1 MTENTNQIQLEIV
14 DKEYE
19 IRGRAS
25 SNTGKA
31 RSASDQLVAEADRT
45 GWNMTKMIGGSAL
58 TVAGGIAWHRW
69 GKARANCIKAQAQL
83 ADDFINQADE
93 LAKIGQFNDD
103 VARSLKTQQGVIT
116 KLEEQYRN
124 ASLAQKP
131 RLAAAVKSARAELYS
146 EIVAAGI
153 PEAQIAIQNVD
164 EVTRTF
170 ISGMASATDDAARLA
185 ALRGFSSNPIAQ
197 EIVKNADDVAKQAT
211 AMKEALATRK
221 GISAQTRSAINSYLD
236 DVIKNPTSFNPAKLS
251 EIAVDG
257 SGKSLITGKMTA
269 PFEAAK
275 TGASKLASFGDDVA
289 KLYAPYQNIGKIT
302 DLGKGFTEITDMIA
316 GSGYKVTSKAIAP
329 AIKGEV
335 KLLEQVGKVVQE
347 TIEQGAKKSGVKLA
361 SQSSVL
367 GKMTSFVNKAAAR
380 GVPIAGI
387 ALGAGMALHGATDQ
401 FAGFDLDDEQKV
413 AEMMEVLKQS
423 PDIEFKEDTYTQEQ
437 KKAMVDWAIENTT
450 DATQKEIL
458 NGIKDNGYDYAKYLI
473 STGDMAPE
481 HRETNE
487 WSKELNKL
495 IQSTANAEFFT
506 MLEES
511 QKEVENLRA
520 IEAEH
525 QAAEN
530 TPDENVDTQTPG
542 TIENTPTEP
551 ANIQTPGA
559 VENTPTEPA
568 NTQTPGAVE
577 NTPTEPTNTQT
588 PGTIENTPT
597 EPANTQTPGAVE
609 NTPTEPTGPTN
620 GKTDDT
626 KQVPGTHGHGG
637 SNQGTGGSVT
647 QTLDQHGQKINP
659 EGIKFVPTKINTADL
674 INSL

>member
-551 ANIQTPGA
+551 AN
-559 VENTPTEPA
+559 
-568 NTQTPGAVE
+568 
-577 NTPTEPTNTQT
+577 
-588 PGTIENTPT
+588 
-597 EPANTQTPGAVE
+597 TQTPGAVE

>member
-1 MTENTNQIQLEIV
+1 MSNEEDKMTENTNQIQLEII

-31 RSASDQLVAEADRT
+31 RSASDQLVAAADRT
-45 GWNMTKMIGGSAL
+45 GWNMTQMIVGSAF
-58 TVAGGIAWHRW
+58 TAAGGIAWHRW
-69 GKARANCIKAQAQL
+69 GKARANCIKAQAQI
-83 ADDFINQADE
+83 ADDFIKQADE
-93 LAKIGQFNDD
+93 LAKIGQFDSG
-103 VARSLKTQQGVIT
+103 VAASLKTQQEALT
-116 KLEEQYRN
+116 KLEARYRE
-124 ASLAQKP
+124 ASIAQKP
-131 RLAAAVKSARAELYS
+131 KLAATIKSARAELYN

-153 PEAQIAIQNVD
+153 PEAQVAIQNVD

-185 ALRGFSSNPIAQ
+185 ALRGFTSNPIAQ
-197 EIVKNADDVAKQAT
+197 ELVKNADDVAKQAA

-236 DVIKNPTSFNPAKLS
+236 DVIKNPTSFNPESLS
-251 EIAVDG
+251 KIAVDG

-275 TGASKLASFGDDVA
+275 TGASKLATFGDDVT

-316 GSGYKVTSKAIAP
+316 GSGYKVTSKAISP

-335 KLLEQVGKVVQE
+335 GLLEQVGKVVQE
-347 TIEQGAKKSGVKLA
+347 SIEQGAKKSGVKLA
-361 SQSSVL
+361 SQSTVL
-367 GKMTSFVNKAAAR
+367 GKMTSFVNKAVAR
-380 GVPIAGI
+380 GLPIAGI

-423 PDIEFKEDTYTQEQ
+423 PDIEFKEDEYTQEQ
-437 KKAMVDWAIENTT
+437 KKAMIEWAIANTT
-450 DATQKEIL
+450 DASQKEIL

-473 STGDMAPE
+473 STGDIAPE

-506 MLEES
+506 MLEAS
-511 QKEVENLRA
+511 QKEIENLRA

-530 TPDENVDTQTPG
+530 TPDENVDGQT
-542 TIENTPTEP
+542 T
-551 ANIQTPGA
+551 GA
-559 VENTPTEPA
+559 DEHTS
-568 NTQTPGAVE
+568 
-577 NTPTEPTNTQT
+577 TEPTNGQT
-588 PGTIENTPT
+588 T
-597 EPANTQTPGAVE
+597 GAGE
-609 NTPTEPTGPTN
+609 HTSTEPTN
-620 GKTDDT
+620 GNTTDT
-626 KQVPGTHGHGG
+626 KQVPAEQGQGG

-659 EGIKFVPTKINTADL
+659 DGIKFVPTKINTADL